1 MAEIKNEYVSHDE
14 ELENLRKNLVEMN
27 NKSFLKINQFK
38 EKNNKIE
45 TVRDE
50 FSKKIKNEEKNIE
63 IKNDNEIYNDLQN
76 NTTEYSN
83 YINIIKTYSKK
94 ISEINFELQNKII
107 KKLDN
112 KLSNELNTLKKE
124 NSKLKEQLEKLK
136 NLLNSNR
143 KEKEEK
149 EQNKTLS
156 DINRKNFIDDDSSSV
171 SNIILEEMEKSDIEK
186 KKEKEKE
193 IFNSNNIPFDKRS
206 FLSQQ
211 NNNLDR
217 KISQNSGISAE
228 ENYINNLKFEKEN
241 ADLFK
246 KQLDLIKVELKET
259 INEKNELEK
268 KVNLL
273 SKKASL
279 VDDNI
284 LDKIEILHIFK
295 QTFEKL
301 VDSIQFVGNVK
312 ELVLMCFKL
321 LNYSEDD
328 IQKIIDKKEKRN
340 LFGIFK

>member
-1 MAEIKNEYVSHDE
+1 M
-14 ELENLRKNLVEMN
+14 
-27 NKSFLKINQFK
+27 
-38 EKNNKIE
+38 
-45 TVRDE
+45 
-50 FSKKIKNEEKNIE
+50 
-63 IKNDNEIYNDLQN
+63 
-76 NTTEYSN
+76 
-83 YINIIKTYSKK
+83 
-94 ISEINFELQNKII
+94 
-107 KKLDN
+107 
-112 KLSNELNTLKKE
+112 
-124 NSKLKEQLEKLK
+124 
-136 NLLNSNR
+136 
-143 KEKEEK
+143 
-149 EQNKTLS
+149 
-156 DINRKNFIDDDSSSV
+156 
-171 SNIILEEMEKSDIEK
+171 
-186 KKEKEKE
+186 
-193 IFNSNNIPFDKRS
+193 
-206 FLSQQ
+206 
-211 NNNLDR
+211 DR